1 MMSKEL
7 LAQVAV
13 WANMGPG
20 GPQAGLRE
28 AVK

>member
-1 MMSKEL
+1 MSKEL

-13 WANMGPG
+13 WTNMGMG
-20 GPQAGLRE
+20 RPQAGLRE